1 MLYLLTLPVALIALS
16 VHEASH
22 GYAAYK
28 LGDPTA
34 RNFGRLTLNPLKH
47 IDPIGFLCMIFFHI
61 GWAKPVPINTRYFK
75 KPRRDMA
82 ISAAAGPVS
91 NIALAFIFALLLRI
105 QMIFMETMVNNEFS
119 TLFNPNSAPSAAFNV
134 MSLLTYVLYVG
145 VVLNIG
151 LAIFNL
157 IPIPPFDGS
166 RVAYI
171 FLPVNL
177 YFKVMRYERIIQMAV
192 LLLLFTVPFFQNLIS
207 GATQGLASLIL
218 WVFGLNGD
226 NSATFSLNYT
236 LFYVYSAF

>member
-1 MLYLLTLPVALIALS
+1 
-16 VHEASH
+16 
-22 GYAAYK
+22 
-28 LGDPTA
+28 
-34 RNFGRLTLNPLKH
+34 
-47 IDPIGFLCMIFFHI
+47 
-61 GWAKPVPINTRYFK
+61 
-75 KPRRDMA
+75 
-82 ISAAAGPVS
+82 
-91 NIALAFIFALLLRI
+91 
-105 QMIFMETMVNNEFS
+105 
-119 TLFNPNSAPSAAFNV
+119 